1 MTPVIEII
9 IVGNEILSGRT
20 RDLNARYMI
29 DALGKHGYSVSRV
42 TVVGDVMDELTGV
55 FRDVATRADVGL
67 VSGGLGPTSDDM
79 TVDALAC
86 AFDRELETDKTVL
99 AHIERI
105 FRKRGRTMS
114 ESNRKQAL
122 VPVGGDSIG
131 NPIGTAPG
139 VRMKD
144 GRCTFYLMPGVPFEL
159 EGMFVRSVLPELT
172 TSYTAAPV
180 ERTELCVTG
189 ISESEVYDRISHLP
203 GARDALAYYPGPHGI
218 ELAIKTTP
226 DSPMAAGQLKK
237 EISDILGDVVFAE
250 EKKTLEESVAELL
263 FETGLTVSVAESCT
277 GGLIASRLTD
287 VAGSSR
293 YLLAGVVAYANEAKR
308 DLLGVDMSL
317 IERNGAV
324 SAPVAAAMAEG
335 IRTKT
340 GADIGISTTGIAG
353 PTGGTP
359 EKPVGLMFTAIS
371 TQSGTET
378 KKLQFVEDRL
388 INKMRMSQSVLN
400 ELRLHIQRRR

>member
-1 MTPVIEII
+1 MIPVIEII

-20 RDLNARYMI
+20 IDLNARHMI
-29 DALGKHGYSVSRV
+29 EALGRYGYSVSRV
-42 TVVGDVMDELTGV
+42 TVVGDVMGELTDA
-55 FRDVATRADVGL
+55 FREVGARADVGL

-86 AFDRELETDKTVL
+86 AFDRDLQTDKTVL
-99 AHIERI
+99 SHIEKM

-114 ESNRKQAL
+114 DSNRKQAL
-122 VPVGGDSIG
+122 VPSGGDAIG
-131 NPIGTAPG
+131 NPVGTAPG
-139 VRMKD
+139 VRLKD

-159 EGMFVRSVLPELT
+159 EKMFDRSVLPELAAA
-172 TSYTAAPV
+172 YTAAPV
-180 ERTELCVTG
+180 EKTELCITG
-189 ISESEVYDRISHLP
+189 ISESEIYDRISHLP
-203 GARDALAYYPGPHGI
+203 GARDAVAYYPGPYGI

-226 DSPMAAGQLKK
+226 DSPMTADLLKK
-237 EISDILGDVVFAE
+237 KISAIMGDVVFAE
-250 EKKTLEESVAELL
+250 EKKTLEEAVAYLL
-263 FETGLTVSVAESCT
+263 FEAGMTISVAESCT

-287 VAGSSR
+287 VPGASR
-293 YLLAGVVAYANEAKR
+293 YLLAGIVAYANEAKR
-308 DLLGVDMSL
+308 DQLGVEMTL
-317 IERNGAV
+317 IERYGAV
-324 SAPVAAAMAEG
+324 SEPVAAAMAEG
-335 IRTKT
+335 VRSKT

-353 PTGGTP
+353 PSGGTL

-371 TQSGTET
+371 THSGTET